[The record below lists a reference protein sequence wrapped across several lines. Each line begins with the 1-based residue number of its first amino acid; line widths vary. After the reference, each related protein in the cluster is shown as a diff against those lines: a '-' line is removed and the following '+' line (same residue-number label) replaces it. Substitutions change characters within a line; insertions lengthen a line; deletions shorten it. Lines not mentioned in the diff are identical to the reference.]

1 MVKSPC
7 VAVCKIDY
15 ESGYCIGCKRTI
27 EEITNWSIFND
38 SQKKKIQQKL
48 KVRTLLNKK
57 YFLLIKMIKHEL
69 R

>member
-38 SQKKKIQQKL
+38 SQKKKNVT
-48 KVRTLLNKK
+48 KVKSKNISKQNV
-57 YFLLIKMIKHEL
+57 FSSNQND
-69 R
+69 

>member
-27 EEITNWSIFND
+27 EEIANWSILND
-38 SQKKKIQQKL
+38 QQKKKILAKVKSKNTSKQK
-48 KVRTLLNKK
+48 VSSSNQN
-57 YFLLIKMIKHEL
+57 E
-69 R
+69 

>member
-27 EEITNWSIFND
+27 EEITNWSTMND
-38 SQKKKIQQKL
+38 SNKKKI
-48 KVRTLLNKK
+48 
-57 YFLLIKMIKHEL
+57 LIRVKSDTTFQSKISPSTQDD
-69 R
+69 

>member
-27 EEITNWSIFND
+27 EEIANWSILNNQ
-38 SQKKKIQQKL
+38 QKKKILAKVKSKNTSKQK
-48 KVRTLLNKK
+48 VFSSNQN
-57 YFLLIKMIKHEL
+57 E
-69 R
+69 

>member
-27 EEITNWSIFND
+27 EEIANWSILND
-38 SQKKKIQQKL
+38 QQKKKILAKVKSKNTSKQK
-48 KVRTLLNKK
+48 VFSSNQN
-57 YFLLIKMIKHEL
+57 E
-69 R
+69 

>member
-27 EEITNWSIFND
+27 EEITNWSILND
-38 SQKKKIQQKL
+38 QQKKKIL
-48 KVRTLLNKK
+48 TKVKSKNISKQNV
-57 YFLLIKMIKHEL
+57 FSSNQND
-69 R
+69 